1 MFAIFIFSSILK
13 NYSSAILSVY
23 VFFIIPQCV
32 EETFSFPLI
41 LQGHFP
47 MYIVTIR
54 DTADGVLRD
63 LPWASVQQDDRI
75 HHSVRVSRTAGCSE

>member
-1 MFAIFIFSSILK
+1 MFAIFIFSNILK

-32 EETFSFPLI
+32 EETFYFPLI

-63 LPWASVQQDDRI
+63 LPWASVQQDDSI